1 MYLRISYL
9 LHLTMPPKL
18 KVQTPFQAK
27 HALEYGVELVKTE
40 KGGVPTV
47 RCLFCVFEG
56 RDSVHVGSMTG
67 CKRKVSPGYQIRHEA
82 FLPAELL

>member
-1 MYLRISYL
+1 
-9 LHLTMPPKL
+9 MPPKL

-40 KGGVPTV
+40 KGSVHTV

-67 CKRKVSPGYQIRHEA
+67 RKRRSRQDIKYYMKV
-82 FLPAELL
+82 FLPAELP